1 MFKNNDDT
9 ERIIKSFINR
19 HTAQYKNIGIFAQY
33 VINQFNQS
41 NQSELIFFY
50 QEIFKALNLTDYY
63 ENEFNYSFFFAA
75 SIFLFNQLG
84 YKIFPTNNQNQII
97 VIKTI

>member
-1 MFKNNDDT
+1 MFKNKDDI
-9 ERIIKSFINR
+9 ERIIKLFINR
-19 HTAQYKNIGIFAQY
+19 HTTQYKNIGIFVQY
-33 VINQFNQS
+33 VVNQFNQS
-41 NQSELIFFY
+41 NQFELIFNYKEVF
-50 QEIFKALNLTDYY
+50 ETLNLIDYY

-84 YKIFPTNNQNQII
+84 YKVLPTNNQNQII